1 MDDNYKVV
9 NLLAQGWTDF
19 DAIQKHL
26 EISDEDMDKIMEW
39 LLEEDYIR
47 AYTIHQENH
56 GNQLYKMR
64 IL

>member
-1 MDDNYKVV
+1 LETADMDDNYKVV

-47 AYTIHQENH
+47 AYTIH
-56 GNQLYKMR
+56 
-64 IL
+64 